1 MKLKRFLKVVGPGL
15 LFASMAIG
23 TSHLVL
29 STQAGARFG
38 GWMILP
44 ILLANLLKYPFFEFG
59 VRYTQVTQSSLIEGY
74 QKRGGAVFWIYA
86 LITLVSCFTIL
97 AALYTVTGGLL
108 INLSGWDWSLTSTV
122 LGLFAFLSL
131 ILLVGRYRLMESALK
146 IVVCALF
153 ISLMITT
160 VLVLFKGI
168 RPPAPGFTPEPL
180 WNQGGVLFLIALIGW
195 MPTAVEASAWVS
207 MWNIEKY
214 KSLDPKPSLKE
225 TLSEFNFGYW
235 MTSFLAL
242 LFLLIGWFTLY
253 GSDEQLSSSAVQ
265 FADQLTRLFTVHM
278 GEWTYPLIAF
288 ASFATMLSSCMSA
301 HDALTR
307 IIIDIK
313 EKIQKTSSS
322 GKKHYGWVVVFLAL
336 LNGTVVFYFQANM
349 AELVTLAT
357 FVSFVFAP
365 LLGWMNLKNIKGKE
379 FDPNHR
385 PSLAMNLLAKSGIL
399 LLTVLAFYYAVLFFG
414 LIEG

>member
-74 QKRGGAVFWIYA
+74 RKRGGAVFWTYA
-86 LITLVSCFTIL
+86 LITLISCFTIL

-108 INLSGWDWSLTSTV
+108 INLISGWDWSLTTTV
-122 LGLFAFLSL
+122 LGLIALLSL
-131 ILLVGRYRLMESALK
+131 ILLVGRYRLMEGALK
-146 IVVCALF
+146 IVVSALF
-153 ISLMITT
+153 VSLIITT
-160 VLVLFKGI
+160 ILVLYKGI
-168 RPPAPGFTPEPL
+168 RPPVPGFTPEPI
-180 WNQGGVLFLIALIGW
+180 WNQGGVLFLIALVGW

-207 MWNIEKY
+207 MWNIEKF
-214 KSLDPKPSLKE
+214 KTLTPKPSFKE
-225 TLSEFNFGYW
+225 TISEFNFGYW
-235 MTSFLAL
+235 MTAFLAV

-253 GSDEQLSSSAVQ
+253 GGKEQLSPSAVQ

-278 GEWTYPLIAF
+278 GEWTYPLISF
-288 ASFATMLSSCMSA
+288 AAFATMFSSCMSA
-301 HDALTR
+301 HDALAR
-307 IIIDIK
+307 VVLDIK
-313 EKIQKTSSS
+313 EKAQKSNRHN
-322 GKKHYGWVVVFLAL
+322 KKSYASAILLLGL
-336 LNGTVVFYFQANM
+336 LNGAVVYYFQANM
-349 AELVTLAT
+349 GDLVTLAT

-365 LLGWMNLKNIKGKE
+365 LLGWMNLQNLKGKE
-379 FDPNHR
+379 FDPKFS
-385 PSLAMNLLAKSGIL
+385 PSILMKFLAKAGIL
-399 LLTVLAFYYAVLFFG
+399 FLSAFAIYYAALFFE
-414 LIEG
+414 LF

>member
-1 MKLKRFLKVVGPGL
+1 MNLKRFLKVVGPGL
-15 LFASMAIG
+15 LFAGMAIG

-74 QKRGGAVFWIYA
+74 QKRGKTIFWAYA
-86 LITLVSCFTIL
+86 LITLISCFTIL
-97 AALYTVTGGLL
+97 AALYTVTGGLM
-108 INLSGWDWSLTSTV
+108 INLIADGQWDLTSTV
-122 LGLFAFLSL
+122 LGLFALL
-131 ILLVGRYRLMESALK
+131 TVILLIGRYRLMESALK
-146 IVVCALF
+146 LVVSSLF
-153 ISLMITT
+153 VSLLITT
-160 VLVLFKGI
+160 FLVLNQGARTVAADFS
-168 RPPAPGFTPEPL
+168 PEPL
-180 WNQGGVLFLIALIGW
+180 WNEEGVLFLIALIGW

-207 MWNIEKY
+207 MWNIEKF
-214 KSLDPKPSLKE
+214 KSLHPKPSFKE

-235 MTSFLAL
+235 MTAFLAV

-253 GSDEQLSSSAVQ
+253 GSGEQLSPSAVQ

-288 ASFATMLSSCMSA
+288 AAFATMLSSCMSA
-301 HDALTR
+301 HDALAR
-307 IIIDIK
+307 VVIDIK
-313 EKIQKTSSS
+313 DKMQKTPSSTN
-322 GKKHYGWVVVFLAL
+322 KPYRWAVVLLAV

-349 AELVTLAT
+349 TELVTLAT

-365 LLGWMNLKNIKGKE
+365 LLGWMNLKNLQGNE
-379 FDPNHR
+379 FDPNYQ
-385 PSLAMNLLAKSGIL
+385 PSRTLHLLAKGGIL
-399 LLTVLAFYYAVLFFG
+399 FLTAFAAYYAALFFG
-414 LIEG
+414 LI

>member
-15 LFASMAIG
+15 LFAGMAIG

-74 QKRGGAVFWIYA
+74 QRRGKTIFWAYT

-108 INLSGWDWSLTSTV
+108 INLIPGWQWGLTSTV
-122 LGLFAFLSL
+122 LGLFGLLTL
-131 ILLVGRYRLMESALK
+131 ILLIGRYRLLESALK
-146 IVVCALF
+146 IVVSSLF
-153 ISLMITT
+153 VSLLITT
-160 VLVLFKGI
+160 ILVLNKGAI
-168 RPPAPGFTPEPL
+168 AVAQDFSPEPL
-180 WNQGGVLFLIALIGW
+180 WNEGGVLFLIALIGW

-214 KSLDPKPSLKE
+214 KSLDPKPSFRE

-235 MTSFLAL
+235 MTAFLAI

-253 GSDEQLSSSAVQ
+253 GSGEQLSPSAVQ

-288 ASFATMLSSCMSA
+288 AAFATMLSSCMSA
-301 HDALTR
+301 HDALAR
-307 IIIDIK
+307 VVVDIR
-313 EKIQKTSSS
+313 EKIQNKPSS
-322 GKKHYGWVVVFLAL
+322 GKKHYGWTIVLLAV

-365 LLGWMNLKNIKGKE
+365 LLGWMNLKNLNGKE
-379 FDPNHR
+379 FDPNYR
-385 PSLAMNLLAKSGIL
+385 PSKSMNLLAKSGIL
-399 LLTVLAFYYAVLFFG
+399 FLSAFAAYYAALFFD
-414 LIEG
+414 LI